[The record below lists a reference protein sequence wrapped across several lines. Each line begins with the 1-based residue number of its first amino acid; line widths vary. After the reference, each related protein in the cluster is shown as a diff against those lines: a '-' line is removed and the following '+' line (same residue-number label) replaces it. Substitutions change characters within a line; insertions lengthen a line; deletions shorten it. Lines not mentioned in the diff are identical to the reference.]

1 MGEADAATD
10 YSGCKPRQAKFTKT
24 YISMCVGF
32 RKGDVNMNR
41 ANTVLPHREA
51 IYCKGCMVLVILVW
65 SR

>member
-1 MGEADAATD
+1 
-10 YSGCKPRQAKFTKT
+10 
-24 YISMCVGF
+24 MCVGF